1 MFERLCTQTYS
12 IRHIY
17 LALLNEQ
24 VYIFSR
30 YLFKGFT
37 LQFVQFLHPALAGLT
52 YWLRLQVVTF
62 ITGKKRRSFDHQQ
75 SENLLESF
83 DPAGLLME
91 ALASG
96 SLSNK
101 LDFLEDELP
110 PLGCA
115 SHLGVCFSKTI
126 VSQVNLAV
134 EEEKV
139 IFLDISFYRCK
150 AKIYPRRRG

>member
-1 MFERLCTQTYS
+1 MSRY
-12 IRHIY
+12 IY
-17 LALLNEQ
+17 
-24 VYIFSR
+24 YIFSR

-62 ITGKKRRSFDHQQ
+62 ITGKKRRSFDQQQ
-75 SENLLESF
+75 SENLLEAF

-115 SHLGVCFSKTI
+115 SHLGLCFSKTI

-139 IFLDISFYRCK
+139 IFLDISFYRSK

>member
-1 MFERLCTQTYS
+1 MKF
-12 IRHIY
+12 HKK
-17 LALLNEQ
+17 
-24 VYIFSR
+24 IFFSQLMASLSR

-37 LQFVQFLHPALAGLT
+37 LQFVQFLPPALAGLT

-83 DPAGLLME
+83 DPAGLLMQ

-110 PLGCA
+110 PLGLGCA

-126 VSQVNLAV
+126 VSQVNLGV

-139 IFLDISFYRCK
+139 LYIDISFYRSK